1 MADKI
6 IPIEDISKLEIPS
19 TGGNLILNGWT
30 RDEIRIRNFT
40 DQDFLKKTKTKLEL
54 SFPGDGLI
62 SIPHQLSLDVKSV
75 GGDGVIKGL
84 GSSLKVE
91 SIGGDLTLSDINK
104 ATVDSVEGDVFAKR
118 IQGDLLIKQIGNDCL
133 VDNLRG
139 QLSIEQ
145 IGNDFQIREV
155 SGGISVQAAGD
166 GQIYFS
172 PVPWQAYQI
181 SVVGNLS
188 VGLPDDCNAEL
199 SLQSDN
205 NEIIIKLGSID
216 ENIDQFEYQM
226 VLGEGGAVVMLSAGG
241 KLFVSSDIYSWFSGF
256 QLDSKE
262 IKDLAAD
269 FSNQTTGQIRN
280 HLGNLEIDLKE
291 SLAGLSEKLD
301 TLGLSE
307 EILKELKDQVEDTSH
322 LAVQKAEAAAIKAAA
337 KLEKNLAKIQQEAH
351 KLKRKSSEFDL
362 SEFLS
367 SQAEKREVSE
377 KERLMI
383 LEMLQE
389 KRISLEEADEL
400 LKALEGKK

>member
-1 MADKI
+1 MADKT

-19 TGGNLILNGWT
+19 IGGDLYLNGWN
-30 RDEIRIRNFT
+30 RDEIRIRDFS
-40 DQDFLKKTKTKLEL
+40 DQDILKKNKTKLEL
-54 SFPGDGLI
+54 SFTGDGLI
-62 SIPHQLSLDVKSV
+62 SIPHQLSLMVKLV

-84 GSSLKVE
+84 GSSLKITSV
-91 SIGGDLTLSDINK
+91 GGDLTLSDINK
-104 ATVDSVEGDVFAKR
+104 ATVESVGGDVFAKR
-118 IQGDLLIKQIGNDCL
+118 IQGDLQIKQVGNDCQ
-133 VDNLRG
+133 VDNLKG

-145 IGNDFQIREV
+145 IGNDVQIQEI

-166 GQIYFS
+166 GQINFS

-181 SVVGNLS
+181 SVLGDLS

-205 NEIIIKLGSID
+205 DEIIIKVGSID
-216 ENIDQFEYQM
+216 EIIDQFEYQK

-241 KLFVSSDIYSWFSGF
+241 KLYVSSDKYSWFSGF
-256 QLDSKE
+256 QLNSKE

-269 FSNQTTGQIRN
+269 FSNQTTGQIKN
-280 HLGNLEIDLKE
+280 HLGNLEVDLRE

-301 TLGLSE
+301 TLNLPKE
-307 EILKELKDQVEDTSH
+307 TLKELKNQVEDTSH
-322 LAVQKAEAAAIKAAA
+322 LAVQKAEAAAVKAAA
-337 KLEKNLAKIQQEAH
+337 KIEKNLVKIQKEAH
-351 KLKRKSSEFDL
+351 RLKRKSSEFDL
-362 SEFLS
+362 GEFLS
-367 SQAEKREVSE
+367 SQAQKREVSE

-400 LKALEGKK
+400 LKALEGKG